1 LKIYLKIGVFWK
13 IYWRDSSISFSIL
26 ENTGILAFRIPLSLI
41 YWNMLE
47 NCIHKNCTY
56 LNILEIRFCH
66 ILEFEKYTGKHTGIY
81 WNFIKK
87 IAGHPDRSQGPDL
100 YLGKSCLLKGLQMFK
115 CKNVPSRS
123 QISLIS

>member
-1 LKIYLKIGVFWK
+1 MYNLKILFDAFPGWPAILEYTGIYWKYWKPLKYLKIYLKIGVFWK

-26 ENTGILAFRIPLSLI
+26 ENTGNKIFRIPLSLI

-87 IAGHPDRSQGPDL
+87 FAGHPAA
-100 YLGKSCLLKGLQMFK
+100 
-115 CKNVPSRS
+115 V
-123 QISLIS
+123 